1 MNQQSKRR
9 AGMPRLFA
17 AALTGL
23 MLAGSLG
30 GCVAVA
36 GGAMAGGAMMAVD
49 RRTTG
54 TQIDDQSIEIAASN
68 AIAAAIGDR
77 GRVSATSY
85 NRVVLLTGQVPTE
98 ADRTKVN
105 DAVAKVP
112 NVSAVVNE
120 VAVMSAVSL
129 STQSVDAVVTA
140 KVKAAFV
147 DTPDLQAASI
157 KVVTE
162 NGIVYLMGLVT
173 DAEAKKAG
181 EVTRAVRGVRKVV
194 KIFQPITAAQL
205 SALPVPPDAAKP
217 ASAPSK

>member
-1 MNQQSKRR
+1 MNRLSKRLD
-9 AGMPRLFA
+9 GMPRLIV
-17 AALTGL
+17 AALTTL
-23 MLAGSLG
+23 MLAGSLA

-36 GGAMAGGAMMAVD
+36 GGAMAGGAVMAVD

-98 ADRTKVN
+98 ADRAKVN
-105 DAVAKVP
+105 DAVSKVP
-112 NVSAVVNE
+112 NVSGVANE
-120 VAVMSAVSL
+120 VAVMPAVSL
-129 STQSVDAVVTA
+129 STQSVDAIVTA

-173 DAEAKKAG
+173 DADSKKAG

-194 KIFQPITAAQL
+194 KIFQPISAAQL
-205 SALPVPPDAAKP
+205 SALPIPPDAAKS